1 MNLLFAIDDNVTQ
14 QLMTTLY
21 SIKQNSTFEK
31 YSVYVIQ
38 DQKLRKNDEL
48 DRID

>member
-21 SIKQNSTFEK
+21 SIKVNSSAEN

-38 DQKLRKNDEL
+38 DQKLT
-48 DRID
+48 